1 MYLSSFKS
9 INNMQFKIHNQG
21 WVYFISS
28 LIVTIILFPFF
39 PTIGIIL
46 GIFTCYIFYFF
57 RDPERSIPLDDV
69 IVSPADGIV
78 TYIGPSRAPIDLE
91 TSDQFCKISIFLNI
105 FNVHVNRMPTSGI
118 VKKIEYIH
126 GKFINATLEK
136 SSKNNERNIILIE
149 TLNKENIVVT
159 QIAGLI
165 ARRIVCEIEENQE
178 VFLGHRFGIIK
189 FGSRVDLYLPAHYKT
204 LITVGQTVIAG
215 ETLIS
220 NPNNIENLNK
230 SIKN

>member
-1 MYLSSFKS
+1 MYLFSFKS
-9 INNMQFKIHNQG
+9 IKNMQFKIHNQG

-28 LIVTIILFPFF
+28 LIVTIILFTFF

-118 VKKIEYIH
+118 VKKIKYIH
-126 GKFINATLEK
+126 GKFINATLDK
-136 SSKNNERNIILIE
+136 SSEDNERNIILIE
-149 TLNKENIVVT
+149 NHNKENIVVA

-165 ARRIVCEIEENQE
+165 ARRIVYEIKENQE
-178 VFLGHRFGIIK
+178 VFVGHRFGIIK